1 MSVEKSAAQ
10 IGVALF
16 DSRFRIAIYSARKS
30 DRSPA
35 SDIDRLTCSL
45 TRTNRNGGRGIIE
58 FS

>member
-16 DSRFRIAIYSARKS
+16 DSRFRIVIYSARKS

-35 SDIDRLTCSL
+35 SGIDRVTCSL
-45 TRTNRNGGRGIIE
+45 ARMTRNGGRGIIG